1 VKFIDEALITV
12 QSGDGGRGCVSL
24 RREKYVPRGGPDG
37 GDGGKGGDVIL
48 KSSLRRRTLY
58 PFQFKHQF
66 KAQKGAHGQGKQKT
80 GRNGQ
85 DLIIE
90 IPPGTLVKDAVTG
103 EVIKDFNTAG
113 ESFTV
118 VKGGQGGLGN
128 ARFKTSTNRT
138 PRYAQPGE
146 TGQIRQLKLELKLL
160 ADVGIIGLPNAGKST
175 LISVISSASPKIA
188 NYPFTTLIPTLGV
201 VETEWGDPFVVADI
215 PGLIEGA
222 HQGAGLGTHFLRHIE
237 RTRIL
242 IHLIDAGG
250 IDAKY
255 PRRHLKIVN
264 RELSS
269 FNPQLTEK
277 LQIVTLNKMDL
288 PGAREAAEAFV
299 AALDPEPVFL
309 ISAKDN
315 RGIKRL
321 LSRTIELLDQT
332 GNKELDRIDSDK

>member
-1 VKFIDEALITV
+1 MKFIDEALITV

-48 KSSLRRRTLY
+48 KSSLRRRSLY

-309 ISAKDN
+309 ISAKEN

>member
-1 VKFIDEALITV
+1 MKFIDEALITV

-48 KSSLRRRTLY
+48 KSSLRRRSLY

>member
-1 VKFIDEALITV
+1 MKFIDEALITV

-58 PFQFKHQF
+58 PFQFKRQF

-90 IPPGTLVKDAVTG
+90 IPPGTLVKDAATD
-103 EVIKDFNTAG
+103 EVIKDFTTAG

-118 VKGGQGGLGN
+118 VKGGRGGLGN

-146 TGQIRQLKLELKLL
+146 SGQIRQLKLELKLL

-175 LISVISSASPKIA
+175 LISVISSAAPKIA
-188 NYPFTTLIPTLGV
+188 NYPFTTLTPTLGV

-222 HQGAGLGTHFLRHIE
+222 HQGAGLGTQFLRHIE

-250 IDAKY
+250 IDPKH
-255 PRRHLKIVN
+255 PRRHFKTVN
-264 RELSS
+264 RELTS
-269 FNPQLTEK
+269 FNRQLTRK
-277 LQIVTLNKMDL
+277 PQIVALNKMDL
-288 PGAREAAEAFV
+288 PGAPAAAEAFV

-309 ISAKDN
+309 ISAKEN

-321 LSRTIELLDQT
+321 LSRTIELLDPS
-332 GNKELDRIDSDK
+332 GNNEGDRIDSDK

>member
-1 VKFIDEALITV
+1 MKFIDEAMITV

-48 KSSLRRRTLY
+48 KSSLHRRTLY
-58 PFQFKHQF
+58 PFQFKRQF
-66 KAQKGAHGQGKQKT
+66 KAEKGAHGQGKQKT
-80 GRNGQ
+80 GRNGS

-90 IPPGTLVKDAVTG
+90 IPPGTLVKDTATG
-103 EVIKDFNTAG
+103 EVIKDFTTTG

-118 VKGGQGGLGN
+118 VKGGRGGLGN

-146 TGQIRQLKLELKLL
+146 AGQTRQLKLELKLL

-175 LISVISSASPKIA
+175 LISVISSASPKVA
-188 NYPFTTLIPTLGV
+188 NYPFTTLTPTLGV

-222 HQGAGLGTHFLRHIE
+222 HEGAGLGTQFLRHIE

-242 IHLIDAGG
+242 IHLVDAGG
-250 IDAKY
+250 LDPKH
-255 PRRHLKIVN
+255 PRDHYETVN
-264 RELSS
+264 RELKS

-277 LQIVTLNKMDL
+277 PQIVALNKMDL
-288 PGAREAAEAFV
+288 PGASEAAAAFA
-299 AALDPEPVFL
+299 AALDPEPVLL
-309 ISAKDN
+309 ISAQEN

-321 LSRTIELLDQT
+321 ISRTLELLD
-332 GNKELDRIDSDK
+332 KSEVA